1 MKLRLRA
8 LAVRLVSL
16 LLLLVLAHAAQAR
29 APEAFLAKL
38 SSEERQQFE
47 TWFAARVHFNH
58 QLDSYWRAVNDKRA
72 VRRRKRGTVASF
84 TLDDYVMTFPPSYT
98 GPELAAPLAKR
109 WADYQA
115 KEEAKGPPPQP
126 KPGLEDFLAHAK
138 AQYRFVPERI
148 PEREF
153 KRRYAKEALAAGLT
167 KDQVVRIYSL
177 ETSGLGTA
185 DMVAGIHPIRKT
197 GTPISTAIGYA
208 QLLAANTINEIAK
221 SGPKFIERL
230 RHLAREEPQRADA
243 IAAKIDALR
252 SMYAT
257 SKSVPDDWG
266 RQTALAAT
274 PRGLGM
280 HAINLDADIGPWL
293 QVIKIKGL
301 KTTAERKGVN
311 NLTGAEIELMNL
323 AGPMT
328 GLEMMQPAGRQ
339 APTPNFFERNAYG
352 RNTIVRGKTG
362 EQLLL
367 ALDERMNEN
376 MNNSGAVEFA
386 AVFDE
391 LMGLAP
397 APAPRSARDESGVPQ
412 PFGKQ

>member
-1 MKLRLRA
+1 
-8 LAVRLVSL
+8 
-16 LLLLVLAHAAQAR
+16 
-29 APEAFLAKL
+29 
-38 SSEERQQFE
+38 
-47 TWFAARVHFNH
+47 
-58 QLDSYWRAVNDKRA
+58 
-72 VRRRKRGTVASF
+72 
-84 TLDDYVMTFPPSYT
+84 
-98 GPELAAPLAKR
+98 
-109 WADYQA
+109 
-115 KEEAKGPPPQP
+115 
-126 KPGLEDFLAHAK
+126 
-138 AQYRFVPERI
+138 
-148 PEREF
+148 
-153 KRRYAKEALAAGLT
+153 
-167 KDQVVRIYSL
+167 
-177 ETSGLGTA
+177 
-185 DMVAGIHPIRKT
+185 MVAGIHPIRKT